1 MADVI
6 PSAFFDRIPK
16 TDLHLHLDGSLRL
29 ETLIELA
36 RGTGT
41 KLPSYTE
48 EGLRETVFKEQ
59 YADLPDYLKGF
70 AYILPVM
77 QTPENLERIA
87 FELAED
93 CIAENV
99 CHIEVRYAPQQHVRR
114 DFPFKEVVASV
125 DRGLARAAKAR
136 NGSAAVKEGKALP
149 FTYGIIFSAMRFFT
163 PEMSECYADFF
174 RIMSYATPREVFA
187 ATTLEMAR
195 AAAALAD
202 EGLPVVAID
211 LAGAENGYPALD
223 HKAAFDH
230 AQRHFIGRTLHAGE
244 AFGPESIYQAITQCH
259 AERIGHGT
267 FLFDKSKLTPGAV
280 ADPEKYID
288 KLVDSIAKRRITLEV
303 CPTSNLQTLPEIKSI
318 AEHPVREMIAREL
331 SVSVSTDNRLFSTT
345 TPAKELKLVADAL
358 GLERRQ
364 LRNIVAAGF
373 KGAFF
378 TKPYA
383 EKRAWVRRAMAAYDK
398 VENEF
403 FGAPAPA
410 V

>member
-1 MADVI
+1 MPEALSDT
-6 PSAFFDRIPK
+6 FFSRIPK
-16 TDLHLHLDGSLRL
+16 TDIHLHLDGSLRL
-29 ETLIELA
+29 ETLIELSRA
-36 RGTGT
+36 TGS

-48 EGLRETVFKEQ
+48 AGLRQTVFKAQ

-87 FELAED
+87 YELAED

-114 DFPFKEVVASV
+114 DFSFKEVVASV
-125 DRGLARAAKAR
+125 DRGLARAAKER
-136 NGSAAVKEGKALP
+136 NESAEVKAGTALP
-149 FTYGIIFSAMRFFT
+149 FSYGIILSAMRFFT
-163 PEMSECYADFF
+163 PQMSECYADFF

-202 EGLPVVAID
+202 EGFPVVAID

-223 HKAAFDH
+223 HKAAFDC

-244 AFGPESIYQAITQCH
+244 AFGAESIYQAITQCH

-267 FLFDKSKLTPGAV
+267 FLFDVSKITPGAV
-280 ADPEKYID
+280 PDPAKYID
-288 KLVDSIAKRRITLEV
+288 KLVDTIAKRRITLEV

-318 AEHPVREMIAREL
+318 QEHPVREMIAREL
-331 SVSVSTDNRLFSTT
+331 AVSVSTDNRLFSTT
-345 TPAKELKLVADAL
+345 TPAKELKLLADGL
-358 GLERRQ
+358 GLSRRQ
-364 LRNIVAAGF
+364 VRNLVLAGF
-373 KGAFF
+373 KGAFYA
-378 TKPYA
+378 KPYA
-383 EKRAWVRRAMAAYDK
+383 EKRKWVRRVMGEYERVERELLPPAA
-398 VENEF
+398 EEE
-403 FGAPAPA
+403 
-410 V
+410 